1 MYGDLFGARVFK
13 IARDAQGKRLTYL
26 KVTGGVLKAKQVIGE
41 EKIDQIRVYSG
52 ASFTSVSEAQ
62 PGMVCAVTGLN
73 DTVTG
78 QGLGCE
84 IQAQTPILEPVL
96 TYCVSFS
103 PEIDIHEMYRKLSVL
118 EEEEP
123 QLQLVWQEETS
134 EIHARVM
141 GEVQIEI
148 LQSLIRERFGVEALF
163 YFWFHYLQGNCGEY
177 C

>member
-1 MYGDLFGARVFK
+1 MEQFFETGKIRQEHIKKQIKDRKLFPCYFGSALKMQGITEFLEGFEMYTTVPVYGDLFGARVFK

-103 PEIDIHEMYRKLSVL
+103 PEIDIHQK
-118 EEEEP
+118 
-123 QLQLVWQEETS
+123 
-134 EIHARVM
+134 
-141 GEVQIEI
+141 
-148 LQSLIRERFGVEALF
+148 
-163 YFWFHYLQGNCGEY
+163 
-177 C
+177 